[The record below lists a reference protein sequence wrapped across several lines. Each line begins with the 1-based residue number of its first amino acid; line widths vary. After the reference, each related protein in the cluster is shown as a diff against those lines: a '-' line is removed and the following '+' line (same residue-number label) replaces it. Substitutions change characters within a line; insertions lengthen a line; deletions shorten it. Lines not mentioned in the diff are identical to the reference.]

1 MLSSCL
7 SYVFQRV
14 NLRLVNVI
22 DVTKNDK
29 ISELTKR
36 IDLPPI
42 RQGVNATVRSFTRQ
56 VYQVLH

>member
-22 DVTKNDK
+22 DVTKNYK

-36 IDLPPI
+36 IDLRPI
-42 RQGVNATVRSFTRQ
+42 RQGVNATVRPFTRQ